1 MDSLLKEIKLLQDEL
16 EGIQFFTDEKS
27 VAFQIAS
34 YLQIDPL
41 INTLN
46 KFNLFQKNEIYQLK
60 ISQFEKLLEKAK
72 LTEIENYKTI
82 ILKHEGILSP
92 ATLVTL

>member
-34 YLQIDPL
+34 YL
-41 INTLN
+41 
-46 KFNLFQKNEIYQLK
+46 
-60 ISQFEKLLEKAK
+60 
-72 LTEIENYKTI
+72 
-82 ILKHEGILSP
+82 
-92 ATLVTL
+92 